1 MVKDTESKTISWE
14 YDWDLLEE
22 TLSESTKMLMLINPQ
37 SPGGRVFTEEE
48 IAKISEIIDRKC
60 PNCYVL
66 CDDVYDFCKFEP
78 EKEYVHFAN
87 YGNNFERTITAHN
100 AGKRFACTGWKV
112 GWVIAPKDIM
122 DRIALYHESA
132 IWNFNILAQI
142 AMSK

>member
-100 AGKRFACTGWKV
+100 AGKRFA
-112 GWVIAPKDIM
+112 
-122 DRIALYHESA
+122 
-132 IWNFNILAQI
+132 
-142 AMSK
+142 